1 MKELKRAKKELRK
14 SRKTA
19 ERKSKKETDFLKND
33 ETTLSKHNP
42 QTKCLTF
49 PELIPKI
56 SVLIFDENCFV
67 IMFSLK
73 ISMES
78 LNHLHL
84 DNIAYKRSG
93 RFFDNQP
100 LEVTI
105 IL

>member
-1 MKELKRAKKELRK
+1 MKELKRAKKEL
-14 SRKTA
+14 
-19 ERKSKKETDFLKND
+19 KKKND

-56 SVLIFDENCFV
+56 SVFIFVENCFV
-67 IMFSLK
+67 IRFSLK
-73 ISMES
+73 IIMES
-78 LNHLHL
+78 LDPLDL